1 MNRSQFFSRLIL
13 KTLIPTWISLVLCLP
28 AFAQSANALSYCRE
42 KIRLEQEAVHSA
54 LEKHQQALDRYL
66 AFVKK
71 QEDNGWA
78 GSSSLRKQQILDDIV
93 FFRQPIEN
101 LKKTEFTHEEDCLE
115 KTNENL
121 WATRLYVLNLA
132 LDNRGYLSRQQVESD
147 WQNPKLARLRQLLEQ
162 AEEQAMELCI
172 FVTYD
177 QPDTVGRCVTGLL
190 VVFDTPSEGTA
201 LMKQISR
208 ETHAVLKDEIVS
220 ERDAPDCQLSV
231 SCYFDN

>member
-1 MNRSQFFSRLIL
+1 M
-13 KTLIPTWISLVLCLP
+13 
-28 AFAQSANALSYCRE
+28 
-42 KIRLEQEAVHSA
+42 EQEAVQSA

-71 QEDNGWA
+71 QEDRGWEGTSA
-78 GSSSLRKQQILDDIV
+78 KHKEQILGDIT
-93 FFRQPIEN
+93 FFRQPIDD
-101 LKKTEFTHEEDCLE
+101 LKRTELTREDECLE

-132 LDNRGYLSRQQVESD
+132 LENRGYLSRQQIESE
-147 WQNPKLARLRQLLEQ
+147 WHNPKLARLRQLLEQ
-162 AEEQAMELCI
+162 AEEQAMELCV

-190 VVFDTPSEGTA
+190 VVFDTPPEGTA

-231 SCYFDN
+231 SCYLDN